1 MGKKSQNESILKA
14 IVRVE
19 MEQERLRVS
28 EHESEQEVQY
38 SETH

>member
-1 MGKKSQNESILKA
+1 MGQKPQNESIVNETVS
-14 IVRVE
+14 IE